1 MGFCRSLTGALLG
14 HPKVGGSNPRPD
26 TSRRGFPRK
35 SSCRGR
41 TSKSSGRGMVG
52 GPGLASPAG
61 ATFFG
66 LSGPRLR
73 QVGIALVGIGLL
85 LFFLSFVPIFLAF
98 NSFMQN
104 PFGSAGS
111 MFGSF
116 FLSFLIG
123 ALGIILL
130 GVGGFALRLG
140 LVRPVTSYVATEA
153 APAIQTA
160 ATAFGEG
167 IREAGLWTA
176 RARRTRAPVE
186 RRHRR

>member
-1 MGFCRSLTGALLG
+1 MGG
-14 HPKVGGSNPRPD
+14 
-26 TSRRGFPRK
+26 
-35 SSCRGR
+35 
-41 TSKSSGRGMVG
+41 GRGG
-52 GPGLASPAG
+52 AFPAG
-61 ATFFG
+61 STLFG

-73 QVGIALVGIGLL
+73 QVGITLAGIGFL

-123 ALGIILL
+123 ALGMILL

-140 LVRPVTSYVATEA
+140 LVRPVTGYVATEA

-160 ATAFGEG
+160 ATAFAAG
-167 IREAGLWTA
+167 IREAGLRGSRGG
-176 RARRTRAPVE
+176 RARL
-186 RRHRR
+186 RREGPHCR

>member
-1 MGFCRSLTGALLG
+1 
-14 HPKVGGSNPRPD
+14 
-26 TSRRGFPRK
+26 
-35 SSCRGR
+35 
-41 TSKSSGRGMVG
+41 MVA
-52 GPGLASPAG
+52 GPSAASPAG

-66 LSGPRLR
+66 LSGSRLR
-73 QVGIALVGIGLL
+73 QVGVALMGIGLV
-85 LFFLSFVPIFLAF
+85 LFFLSFVPILLAF

-130 GVGGFALRLG
+130 GVGGFPLRLG

-167 IREAGLWTA
+167 IREAGVGNP
-176 RARRTRAPVE
+176 RGGEAPAG
-186 RRHRR
+186 